1 MNKEAF
7 VYIWYDSRSKMFYL
21 GKHKGTPDDGY
32 THSSCR
38 WEQFSS
44 NSVPK
49 GVRRRVLTYGSNKD
63 MYKLENKLL
72 RNRKEKCWDR
82 YYNESINGELY
93 IEWTEER
100 KKEQGEIAKRHMSV
114 EYIGRTGH
122 CRHMGECLI
131 IFKTDEKKIK
141 ILDGEEIVCYKTLKI
156 DNLTHWCREN
166 NYNVGRTHVL
176 IIGYIS
182 YKTESKYILT
192 SGETSILKKRRSVY
206 KAKVHQDIV
215 KVILLDEEKNKEAQI
230 RIKKLEAIYEEETK
244 NYNNISEE
252 EKERKKLN
260 ISRGRKHYWLNLSEE
275 ERQKVRNETAKRNK
289 KRVKPVLCTL
299 SEPTGHPRASNTK
312 FIETGKKIKF
322 KSITDAKK
330 FGYDIGNIS
339 AVGLGKRRSA
349 GGDLGFITKVEYL
362 DNEKRT

>member
-7 VYIWYDSRSKMFYL
+7 VYLWYDSRSKMFYL

-38 WEQFSS
+38 WEKFSS
-44 NSVPK
+44 NFVPK
-49 GVRRRVLTYGSNKD
+49 GVRRRVLVYGSNKD

-100 KKEQGEIAKRHMSV
+100 RQEQSEITKKHMSV

-122 CRHMGECLI
+122 NRYIGECLI
-131 IFKTDEKKIK
+131 IFQTDEKKIK
-141 ILDGEEIVCYKTLKI
+141 ILDGEEVVCYKTLKV
-156 DNLTHWCREN
+156 DNLTHWCSEN
-166 NYNVGRTHVL
+166 NYNKGRTHAL

-182 YKTESKYILT
+182 YKTKQKAVLS
-192 SGETSILKKRRSVY
+192 SGKTRIYKKRRSVY
-206 KAKVHQDIV
+206 KAKRHKDIV

-230 RIKKLEAIYEEETK
+230 RIKKMEEIYKEETK

-252 EKERKKLN
+252 EKKTKKLN
-260 ISRGRKHYWLNLSEE
+260 RSRAQTINWKNRSKEHRDKMLIRL
-275 ERQKVRNETAKRNK
+275 RNPKSI
-289 KRVKPVLCTL
+289 LCTL
-299 SEPTGHPRASNTK
+299 SKPTGHPKASNTK

-322 KSITDAKK
+322 KAVQDAKK
-330 FGYDIGNIS
+330 FGYHIGNIS
-339 AVGLGKRRSA
+339 AVGAGKRRSV
-349 GGDLGFITKVEYL
+349 GGNLGYIIKVEYL
-362 DNEKRT
+362 

>member
-7 VYIWYDSRSKMFYL
+7 VYLWYDSRSKMFYL

-32 THSSCR
+32 THSSAR
-38 WEQFSS
+38 WEEFSS
-44 NSVPK
+44 DSIPK

-100 KKEQGEIAKRHMSV
+100 KKEQSEISKRHMSV

-122 CRHMGECLI
+122 NRYIGECLI
-131 IFKTDEKKIK
+131 IFQTDEKKIK
-141 ILDGEEIVCYKTLKI
+141 ILDGEEVVCFKTLKV
-156 DNLTHWCREN
+156 DNLTHWCSEN
-166 NYNVGRTHVL
+166 NYNKGRTHAL

-182 YKTESKYILT
+182 HNTKHKYILN
-192 SGETSILKKRRSVY
+192 SGETRILKKRRSVY
-206 KAKVHQDIV
+206 KVNKHKDIV
-215 KVILLDEEKNKEAQI
+215 KVILLDAEKNKEAQV
-230 RIKKLEAIYEEETK
+230 RIKKMKKIYKKETK

-252 EKERKKLN
+252 ENEIKKLN
-260 ISRGRKHYWLNLSEE
+260 RSKAQKRNWKNRSEE
-275 ERQKVRNETAKRNK
+275 QKDNMSIGHP
-289 KRVKPVLCTL
+289 KPILCTL
-299 SEPTGHPRASNTK
+299 SKPLGHPMGNNTK

-322 KSITDAKK
+322 KAIQDAKK

-339 AVGLGKRRSA
+339 AVGAGKRRSV
-349 GGDLGFITKVEYL
+349 GGNLGYIIKVEYL
-362 DNEKRT
+362 

>member
-7 VYIWYDSRSKMFYL
+7 VYLWYDSRSKMFYL

-63 MYKLENKLL
+63 MYKLENELL

-100 KKEQGEIAKRHMSV
+100 KQEQSEIAKRHMSV

-122 CRHMGECLI
+122 CRYIGECLI
-131 IFKTDEKKIK
+131 IFQTDEKKIK
-141 ILDGEEIVCYKTLKI
+141 ILDGKEVVCYKTLKV
-156 DNLTHWCREN
+156 DNLTYFCREN
-166 NYNVGRTHVL
+166 NYNVGRVHAL

-182 YKTESKYILT
+182 YKAKQKAVLL
-192 SGETSILKKRRSVY
+192 SGETRIYKKRRSVY
-206 KAKVHQDIV
+206 KAKIHKDIV

-230 RIKKLEAIYEEETK
+230 RIKKMEEIYKEETK
-244 NYNNISEE
+244 SYNNISEE

-260 ISRGRKHYWLNLSEE
+260 ASKGQKLLWLKLSKEKKQKRINAIRK
-275 ERQKVRNETAKRNK
+275 TAKKNC
-289 KRVKPVLCTL
+289 KPILCTL
-299 SEPTGHPRASNTK
+299 SEPTGNPRASNTK

-322 KSITDAKK
+322 KSVQDAKK
-330 FGYDIGNIS
+330 FGYNIGTIS
-339 AVGLGKRRSA
+339 AVGLGKRRSV
-349 GGDLGFITKVEYL
+349 GGDLGIITKVEYL
-362 DNEKRT
+362 